1 MHSPLYPPASGGKR
15 RSCSVANV
23 PPFTGG
29 LRGECVNPK
38 RVRFQVRK
46 VIIHLLLLIAVLLTI
61 GPFLWMFLTSIKTY
75 EEAIRIP
82 PQLFPVTPQWINY
95 KIVLAKFPI
104 GTLYF
109 NTFFTV
115 AVVVIGQITISA
127 LAAYAFARLRFPG
140 QNGLF
145 MAMLALLMIPG
156 QTFLIPQYMIMA
168 QLKLTNTLP
177 ALFLPRLFNVFGVF
191 LLRQFFMVIPKDFDD
206 AAKLDGCNY
215 FQIFYKIILPLT
227 KPGLAALAILTAL
240 WTWTELL
247 WPIIV
252 NRSIEKLTLS
262 AGLAF
267 LIGEHTTYYEQVM
280 AGGMLAIWPMLIV
293 FFIFQRQFIAGLT
306 AAGIKG

>member
-1 MHSPLYPPASGGKR
+1 MR
-15 RSCSVANV
+15 VAGRNWS
-23 PPFTGG
+23 F
-29 LRGECVNPK
+29 
-38 RVRFQVRK
+38 FQGNK
-46 VIIHLLLLIAVLLTI
+46 IIIHLLLIVAVLMTI
-61 GPFLWMFLTSIKTY
+61 GPFIWMFLTSIKTY

-82 PQLFPVTPQWINY
+82 PQLFPATPQWVNY
-95 KIVLAKFPI
+95 KIILDKFPI

-115 AVVVIGQITISA
+115 TVVVIGQLTISA

-140 QNGLF
+140 QNILF
-145 MAMLALLMIPG
+145 LGILALLMIPG

-168 QLKLTNTLP
+168 RLKLTNTLP

-206 AAKLDGCNY
+206 AAKIDGCNY
-215 FQIFYKIILPLT
+215 FQIFAKIILPLSR
-227 KPGLAALAILTAL
+227 PGLAALAILTSL
-240 WTWTELL
+240 WTWTELM

-280 AGGMLAIWPMLIV
+280 AGGILAIWPMIIV
-293 FFIFQRQFIAGLT
+293 FFIFQRQFIASLT